1 MFCDGVISSD
11 YRQGNIFLEVFMPLR
26 YVGFYS
32 EWKFE
37 LVNLFFLCEMSEDSI
52 PTSVLETL
60 KVSLEETE
68 AHLCLGS
75 SGAHNRIEW
84 FSDLVKIS
92 EGSAKTFPILIV
104 CQGSRHT
111 IEKKTDHCASVLS
124 KGFNILLVSPSMPQ

>member
-1 MFCDGVISSD
+1 
-11 YRQGNIFLEVFMPLR
+11 MPLR

-111 IEKKTDHCASVLS
+111 IEKRPIIVLVFFL
-124 KGFNILLVSPSMPQ
+124 KGLIYCLFLPPCHNKP

>member
-1 MFCDGVISSD
+1 MVVYS
-11 YRQGNIFLEVFMPLR
+11 QGDIFLEIFKAFR
-26 YVGFYS
+26 DEGFYS
-32 EWKFE
+32 ERKFE
-37 LVNLFFLCEMSEDSI
+37 LVNLLLVREMAEDGG
-52 PTSVLETL
+52 PAPVLETL
-60 KVSLEETE
+60 EVPLEEAE